1 MFTQTDSTLSGET
14 HHPADQARTR
24 TNSNNPRPTP
34 SLMHRHSHRLS
45 DSLLRQP
52 LVNRPLVKPPTQVKP
67 TLHSAS
73 PQILDRQIRRSVHP
87 QALARRRPLS
97 ASPQGQVVAVRLGSL
112 LLEHQD
118 SASRRCQALEV
129 PLGRPVAWEPSQRLG
144 KLPLQVLHRHLD
156 KLLLLVLH
164 QHLDKLLPLASHLP
178 LARPVLP
185 ARLTALSANRLLD
198 RVHLDRQ
205 HSLVPTPRHLA
216 NNPNRVPL
224 LLANRLNRDLLH
236 RRSASKHNSR
246 NNRIPS
252 VKHKTHRQPPNRIR
266 LAARRHHSLQHL
278 VNQARPPLV
287 RRLWARRIKIQ
298 PRNLQTHSPRTL
310 SQRLRRQHHRPLVP
324 RHRTRLPLRKHRHK
338 HRHSRRNPNRLA

>member
-24 TNSNNPRPTP
+24 TSSNNPRPTP
-34 SLMHRHSHRLS
+34 SLMHRHSPQLS

-73 PQILDRQIRRSVHP
+73 PQILDRQIRHSVHP

-97 ASPQGQVVAVRLGSL
+97 ASPQGQVVAAHLGSL

-118 SASRRCQALEV
+118 SANRRCQALEV
-129 PLGRPVAWEPSQRLG
+129 PLGRLVAWEPSQRLG
-144 KLPLQVLHRHLD
+144 KLPLQVLH
-156 KLLLLVLH
+156 
-164 QHLDKLLPLASHLP
+164 QHLGKLLPLASHLP
-178 LARPVLP
+178 SARPVLL
-185 ARLTALSANRLLD
+185 ARLTALSANRLLV
-198 RVHLDRQ
+198 RVRLDRQ
-205 HSLVPTPRHLA
+205 HNLVPTPRHLA
-216 NNPNRVPL
+216 NNPNRVPP
-224 LLANRLNRDLLH
+224 LLANRLNRDLH

-246 NNRIPS
+246 NSRIPS

-266 LAARRHHSLQHL
+266 SAARRHHSLQHL
-278 VNQARPPLV
+278 VNQAHPALV
-287 RRLWARRIKIQ
+287 RRLWVRRIRIQ
-298 PRNLQTHSPRTL
+298 PRNLQTRSPRTL
-310 SQRLRRQHHRPLVP
+310 SQHLRQQHHRPSAP

-338 HRHSRRNPNRLA
+338 HRHSRRNPNRLV

>member
-24 TNSNNPRPTP
+24 TSSNNPRPTP
-34 SLMHRHSHRLS
+34 SLMHRHSPQLS

-73 PQILDRQIRRSVHP
+73 PQILDRQIRHSVHP
-87 QALARRRPLS
+87 QALARR
-97 ASPQGQVVAVRLGSL
+97 SPQGQVVAAHLGSL

-118 SASRRCQALEV
+118 SANRRCQALEV

-144 KLPLQVLHRHLD
+144 KLPLQVLHRHLV

-164 QHLDKLLPLASHLP
+164 QHLVKLLPLASHLP
-178 LARPVLP
+178 SARPVLL
-185 ARLTALSANRLLD
+185 ARLTAPSANRLLD
-198 RVHLDRQ
+198 RVRLDRQ
-205 HSLVPTPRHLA
+205 HNLVPTPRHLA
-216 NNPNRVPL
+216 NNPNRVPP
-224 LLANRLNRDLLH
+224 LLANRLNRDLH

-246 NNRIPS
+246 NSRIPS

-266 LAARRHHSLQHL
+266 SAARRHHSLQHL
-278 VNQARPPLV
+278 VNQTHPALV
-287 RRLWARRIKIQ
+287 RRLWVRRIRIQ
-298 PRNLQTHSPRTL
+298 PRNLQTRSPRTL
-310 SQRLRRQHHRPLVP
+310 SQHLRQQHHRPSAP

-338 HRHSRRNPNRLA
+338 HRHSRRNPNRLV